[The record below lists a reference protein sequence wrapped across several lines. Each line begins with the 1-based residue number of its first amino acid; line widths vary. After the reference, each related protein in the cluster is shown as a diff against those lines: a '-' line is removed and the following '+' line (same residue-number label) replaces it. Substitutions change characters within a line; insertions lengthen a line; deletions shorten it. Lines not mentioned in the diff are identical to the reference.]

1 MHVCT
6 CSLSRN
12 TPPWPHQTAKCIF
25 FQSSREPSKIYEKRN
40 MFRLAC
46 LCFDSLCSFF
56 CSFHVFF
63 FCGFFLVFLFAFVL
77 ISCSVFPFSAL
88 NFGCVFLLFSSI
100 YLRFLPIFCLFF
112 AHFFS
117 VYLFAFQHVSPH
129 YLLPLSL
136 GIPGCISAQNI
147 FRCLM
152 LTIGPLRTFLFRM
165 SCSGFISRQEFL
177 HVFSYSCTSAKYHM
191 INEEKCI
198 CFDYQ
203 PRRAVKCAMTY

>member
-88 NFGCVFLLFSSI
+88 NFGCVFLLLSSI

-112 AHFFS
+112 AHFF
-117 VYLFAFQHVSPH
+117 FCVS
-129 YLLPLSL
+129 LCFSARFSPLSSPPFSRYPRL
-136 GIPGCISAQNI
+136 YFGPKYIPVPHVDNWTTPHIS
-147 FRCLM
+147 
-152 LTIGPLRTFLFRM
+152 
-165 SCSGFISRQEFL
+165 
-177 HVFSYSCTSAKYHM
+177 FSYVTSWVYFSAR
-191 INEEKCI
+191 IFTCV
-198 CFDYQ
+198 FLLLYQ
-203 PRRAVKCAMTY
+203 CKIPHDQ

>member
-1 MHVCT
+1 MFAHVHFPGTLRPGHTRLQNVFFFRVRGNPRRSMKKGT
-6 CSLSRN
+6 CSDLHAYAS
-12 TPPWPHQTAKCIF
+12 TPYAPF
-25 FQSSREPSKIYEKRN
+25 FARF
-40 MFRLAC
+40 MF
-46 LCFDSLCSFF
+46 
-56 CSFHVFF
+56 FF
-63 FCGFFLVFLFAFVL
+63 FCGFFFVFLFAFIL

-88 NFGCVFLLFSSI
+88 ILGCVFLLFSSI

-117 VYLFAFQHVSPH
+117 VYLFGFQHVSPH